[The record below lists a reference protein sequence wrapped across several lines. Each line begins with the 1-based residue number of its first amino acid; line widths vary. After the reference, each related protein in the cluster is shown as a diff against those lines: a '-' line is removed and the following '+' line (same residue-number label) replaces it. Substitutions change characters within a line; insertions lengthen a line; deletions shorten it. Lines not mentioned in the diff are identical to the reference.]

1 MDNKLRNLLLNNYEK
16 SLPSKRDTEEFI
28 SNFHQ
33 YRAKKKAQEKTHYAL
48 IFACLLILSMIGYF
62 MSASNKLEYGLSGAL
77 IGILL
82 SIILWITWG
91 SRNSY

>member
-33 YRAKKKAQEKTHYAL
+33 YRAKKKAQQKTHYAL
-48 IFACLLILSMIGYF
+48 IFACVLILSMIG
-62 MSASNKLEYGLSGAL
+62 SIVAKQTKNNLDIQTASGTEKCNTQV
-77 IGILL
+77 IGK
-82 SIILWITWG
+82 
-91 SRNSY
+91 

>member
-48 IFACLLILSMIGYF
+48 IFACVLILSMIG
-62 MSASNKLEYGLSGAL
+62 SIVAKQTKNNLDIQTAS
-77 IGILL
+77 GIEKCN
-82 SIILWITWG
+82 TQVMEK
-91 SRNSY
+91 

>member
-16 SLPSKRDTEEFI
+16 GLPSKRDTEDFI

-48 IFACLLILSMIGYF
+48 IFACVLILSMIG
-62 MSASNKLEYGLSGAL
+62 SIVAKQTKNNLDIQTAS
-77 IGILL
+77 GIEKCN
-82 SIILWITWG
+82 TQVMEK
-91 SRNSY
+91 